1 MKRSVC
7 RAAAILT
14 LMTTA
19 ACAAAR
25 LERLLDPDSREFL
38 SQVRYIITRQERR
51 TFRNLPATGRSGFI
65 NDFWAKRDPDPS
77 TEENEFKAQY
87 LQRIDDANFLF
98 NEGRGSEPG
107 WLQDRGRIYIL
118 LGQPDERQQ
127 FPRGM
132 TFYDIP
138 TEIWFYGWFPIV
150 FRDPNWNGNYRL
162 DPDSAIQ
169 LAEIMKTQLAW
180 KPEVKAQAGI
190 LEFKT
195 ELRVEAK
202 GKALLRV
209 FVPYRKIWFKDEEG
223 TLSAV
228 LTLKAEALDAKDVRI
243 WESSVEKPISFT
255 PEELTKISRGELT
268 IEMPLS
274 LPAGKSILEVTLTN
288 SGDGAK
294 ISKRLPVKM

>member
-1 MKRSVC
+1 MKRSV
-7 RAAAILT
+7 RLAAALLA
-14 LMTTA
+14 LMTAA

-25 LERLLDPDSREFL
+25 LERLLDPDSRDFL
-38 SQVRYIITRQERR
+38 SKVRYIITREERR
-51 TFRNLPATGRSGFI
+51 MFRNLPAAARPAFV
-65 NDFWAKRDPDPS
+65 NDFWTKRDPDPS
-77 TEENEFKAQY
+77 TEENEFKIQY
-87 LQRIDDANFLF
+87 FQRLEEANFLF

-138 TEIWFYGWFPIV
+138 TEIWLYGWFPIV

-162 DPDSAIQ
+162 EADSAIQ

-209 FVPYRKIWFKDEEG
+209 LVPYRKIWFKDEEG
-223 TLSAV
+223 TLTAV
-228 LTLKAEALDAKDVRI
+228 LTIKAEALDAKDVRL
-243 WESSVEKPISFT
+243 WETTTEKPLRFT
-255 PEELTKISRGELT
+255 PEELTKIGRGKIA
-268 IEMPLS
+268 IEIPLS
-274 LPAGKSILEVTLTN
+274 LPAGKSVLEVTLTN

-294 ISKRLPVKM
+294 ISKRVPVKN